1 MYLYTGGC
9 KNDFYVLLRQSS
21 IYLMKR
27 GLIQI
32 KRLYF
37 FIIHLFSFAK
47 ICVCL
52 RFNKDLNSVE
62 LRVTLW

>member
-9 KNDFYVLLRQSS
+9 KNDFYVSLRQSS

-37 FIIHLFSFAK
+37 FIIHLFFL
-47 ICVCL
+47 CVYL
-52 RFNKDLNSVE
+52 RFNEDLNSVE